1 VYCICIYPLVYVA
14 ATSIAGL
21 LGYVYFT
28 SAADG
33 LPVRFPYFFYD
44 FDRIGILSLAYIGA
58 MIVFFLLAGH
68 VFYYVDS
75 RLRKVKNDYP

>member
-1 VYCICIYPLVYVA
+1 MA
-14 ATSIAGL
+14 ASSIAGL
-21 LGYVYFT
+21 LGYVYFI

-58 MIVFFLLAGH
+58 MVAFFLLAGH
-68 VFYYVDS
+68 AFYYVDR
-75 RLRKVKNDYP
+75 RLRKA